1 MSGIIGGAGSRSGVI
16 GTTELDYEEGTWTID
31 IYDASSGGNIATKG
45 NSKATYTKIGNQV
58 MLQGYMAVTG
68 KGSMTSG
75 NDIFIRG
82 LPFSSTSVI
91 RVYCYGTI
99 WISSATYTGELMVNI
114 NSGGYDYARISIQ
127 VTGAE
132 PTYMPVSGL
141 HATLSEIKFNI
152 VYTTD

>member
-1 MSGIIGGAGSRSGVI
+1 MSGKIGSAGSRSGTI
-16 GTTELDYEEGTWTID
+16 GETELDYEEGTWTID
-31 IYDASSGGNIATKG
+31 IYDASSGGNVAGKG
-45 NSKATYTKIGNQV
+45 TNKATYTKIGNQV
-58 MLQGYMAVTG
+58 MLQGYMAVSS

-75 NDIFIRG
+75 NSIYIRG
-82 LPFSSTSVI
+82 LPFSSTAII
-91 RVYCYGTI
+91 RIFSYGSI

-114 NSGGYDYARISIQ
+114 NSGGNDYAQISIQ

-141 HATLSEIKFNI
+141 HASLSEVKFTL